1 MFSRATTLLLLSL
14 FLSSDAFT
22 PSGFRTMSMK
32 TATFATEEPAAE
44 DAAEGDV
51 AEKPVDDIL
60 SSPAFLKKKLEVL
73 KEDIAKTESDIE
85 VAKAEFEANK
95 EAMGD
100 KIEQLK
106 LEFENMQSRSIKQ
119 STGDE
124 KSKVEVARAIVE
136 VIDNYDRAFAAVDPD
151 SDVKKEIEAAYQQSY
166 ANFLS
171 VLKED
176 LGVEPVESI
185 GKEFD
190 YEVHN
195 AVTVMPSDEYDE
207 GIVCAELQRGYVL
220 GDNLI
225 RAAMVAVA
233 N

>member
-1 MFSRATTLLLLSL
+1 
-14 FLSSDAFT
+14 
-22 PSGFRTMSMK
+22 MSMK
-32 TATFATEEPAAE
+32 TAKFATEEPAAE
-44 DAAEGDV
+44 DAAESDV
-51 AEKPVDDIL
+51 TEKPVGDIL

-106 LEFENMQSRSIKQ
+106 LEFDNMQSRSVKQ

-176 LGVEPVESI
+176 LGVE
-185 GKEFD
+185 
-190 YEVHN
+190 
-195 AVTVMPSDEYDE
+195 
-207 GIVCAELQRGYVL
+207 
-220 GDNLI
+220 
-225 RAAMVAVA
+225 
-233 N
+233 